1 MREKTNILKGLAII
15 GVIAIHL
22 NSNLFNFFRDGT
34 FIKTGLLAFDQI
46 IRFSV
51 PLFVFLS
58 GFSLSA
64 KYQNQKFILWDFLKE
79 RISKLIPLYLLWSA
93 IIYLVGKA
101 DYHLYFVPMIFQL
114 YLLFPLFLLLIK
126 KFPIYFLLTAFCF
139 QLLLLWQFP
148 GQIFPTDQEQYL
160 FSGNW
165 VFYFILGI
173 WLAQKTMSFRQQ
185 ECHSGECRNL
195 FNRSRV
201 KHGMT
206 LLVIF
211 VTMIWVIT
219 DCFNLLKN
227 NENILIATRSSKI
240 SVFFYSIFIILG
252 SNILVF
258 DKIKNFFKKFL
269 IYVGRYSYLIYLS
282 HTIIIR
288 LIFEPFYNK
297 NTDPFWLIST
307 FLIFLIGV
315 TFSQM
320 WDKYDPK
327 DPILATLLPNEPDE
341 EQ

>member
-1 MREKTNILKGLAII
+1 M
-15 GVIAIHL
+15 
-22 NSNLFNFFRDGT
+22 
-34 FIKTGLLAFDQI
+34 
-46 IRFSV
+46 
-51 PLFVFLS
+51 
-58 GFSLSA
+58 
-64 KYQNQKFILWDFLKE
+64 
-79 RISKLIPLYLLWSA
+79 
-93 IIYLVGKA
+93 
-101 DYHLYFVPMIFQL
+101 
-114 YLLFPLFLLLIK
+114 
-126 KFPIYFLLTAFCF
+126 
-139 QLLLLWQFP
+139 
-148 GQIFPTDQEQYL
+148 
-160 FSGNW
+160 
-165 VFYFILGI
+165 
-173 WLAQKTMSFRQQ
+173 AQKTVSFRIK
-185 ECHSGECRNL
+185 SGIYL
-195 FNRSRV
+195 A
-201 KHGMT
+201 
-206 LLVIF
+206 IF
-211 VTMIWVIT
+211 ITMAWVIT